1 MFMKQSMFGLEPRTA
16 RTSVALLPPL
26 IQTRMVVMAKKVC
39 SDYWSQLALPRS
51 PLVWSAHLRRVFGTA
66 DLMQRELYEGNHDNV
81 SFFYIRLLFKKMGQP
96 SLFLFIFVLF
106 KYKFNL
112 KTCRRQQDSNSD
124 RWSRRRACW
133 PLDHHHGLQPLT
145 AFNDSFLYL
154 FGSNL
159 SKKWIVWRRPRA
171 DLKFLRQF
179 AKVSNSTFCESI
191 VLPVQ
196 GKNWSDKGGGQSRV
210 AAIAQW
216 IRLRLPSC
224 GLGSNPEHNIYT
236 SLFLFKFELYCGK
249 GRK

>member
-133 PLDHHHGLQPLT
+133 PLDHHQAQYSSL
-145 AFNDSFLYL
+145 
-154 FGSNL
+154 L
-159 SKKWIVWRRPRA
+159 SV
-171 DLKFLRQF
+171 
-179 AKVSNSTFCESI
+179 NS
-191 VLPVQ
+191 
-196 GKNWSDKGGGQSRV
+196 R
-210 AAIAQW
+210 
-216 IRLRLPSC
+216 
-224 GLGSNPEHNIYT
+224 
-236 SLFLFKFELYCGK
+236 
-249 GRK
+249 